1 MRCLK
6 FGLVAAMA
14 FVAGQSLAGGVG
26 EMTEA
31 ERAAFGAEVRAYI
44 IANPEVLVEAMEV
57 LRGRDEV
64 AAVAKDTQILKD
76 NAAAIFNDKASWS
89 GGNPDGDIV
98 VVEFSDYQC
107 GYCRKAFEEVREL
120 VASDGN
126 IRFVLKEFPILGEES
141 VTSSRFA
148 IAVLQLHGDAA
159 YAKIHDAMMTLRGAP
174 SVEVLTR
181 LATENGLAPEPI
193 LARMAADEVTA
204 VIAANHRLG
213 DVMEISGTPTFV
225 VNGTILRG
233 YLPLDEMRKVVAD
246 ERG

>member
-1 MRCLK
+1 M
-6 FGLVAAMA
+6 FGLAAAMML
-14 FVAGQSLAGGVG
+14 VAGAGAAGGIG
-26 EMTEA
+26 EMTDA

-44 IANPEVLVEAMEV
+44 IAHPEVLVEAMEV
-57 LRGRDEV
+57 LQSRDDL
-64 AAVAKDTQILKD
+64 AAVAKDAQILQD
-76 NAAAIFNDKASWS
+76 NAAAIFDDAASWS
-89 GGNPDGDIV
+89 GGNPNGDVV

-148 IAVLQLHGDAA
+148 ISVLQLHGPAA
-159 YAKIHDAMMTLRGAP
+159 YDKIHHALMTLRGAP
-174 SVEVLTR
+174 TVDVLTR
-181 LATENGLAPEPI
+181 LATENGFDPAAI
-193 LARMAADEVTA
+193 MARMGAAEVTA

-213 DVMEISGTPTFV
+213 DAMAISGTPTFV

-233 YLPLDEMRKVVAD
+233 YLPLDEMRQVVAG